1 MRRLAARAYFV
12 RRVVRQEN
20 DARLDALLVGLAAS
34 TDPQDRAVGAMALVA
49 LGEER
54 ADVPL
59 ADADA
64 RVRQAAA
71 MGTMGRDGRVP
82 KASAALIARLDA
94 EKDDATRQVLAIGLL
109 DAGAA
114 SGVSTSALTVRAGAG
129 GADAPLAVLELARR
143 ADSGAANAASFL
155 ASSDPLLRAHAAAG
169 LGASA
174 AKDATGLLAHAYVG
188 EVVAAVRRA
197 IVTALVERR
206 AQDAL
211 APSRTET
218 LEWAADLDPDG
229 TVRIVAKHGLERTR
243 APSAGSVHEV
253 AWIRLVAAEGAT
265 LPAPVT
271 GALVGSDGLARPIA
285 FDEEGYAL
293 IAGVPPGAAL
303 LRLAPG
309 IQSYKGAQP

>member
-1 MRRLAARAYFV
+1 
-12 RRVVRQEN
+12 
-20 DARLDALLVGLAAS
+20 
-34 TDPQDRAVGAMALVA
+34 
-49 LGEER
+49 
-54 ADVPL
+54 
-59 ADADA
+59 
-64 RVRQAAA
+64 
-71 MGTMGRDGRVP
+71 
-82 KASAALIARLDA
+82 LIARLDA

-114 SGVSTSALTVRAGAG
+114 SGVSTSALAVRAEAG

-143 ADSGAANAASFL
+143 ADSGAANAAAFL
-155 ASSDPLLRAHAAAG
+155 ASPDPLLRAHAAAG

-174 AKDATGLLAHAYVG
+174 SRDATGRLAHAYVG
-188 EVVAAVRRA
+188 EVIVAVRRA
-197 IVTALVERR
+197 IVTALVERG

-211 APSRTET
+211 APSHVET
-218 LEWAADLDPDG
+218 LEWAANLDPDG
-229 TVRIVAKHGLERTR
+229 TVRIAAKQGLERTR

-253 AWIRLVAAEGAT
+253 AWIHLIAAEGAT
-265 LPAPVT
+265 LPTPVT

-293 IAGVPPGAAL
+293 VAGVPPGPAL